1 MSHICF
7 ERADALHAHEAA
19 IRAIEVKDADSLCA
33 YLKGFWEFIYNHK
46 MFNCVYDIYDDN
58 IELYREN
65 GMLLRSIPEVEHD
78 VMKICAAFPDLH
90 VDIED
95 IFAVP
100 GPEDTYRV
108 WMRYYFSGT
117 NKGCSIYGKP
127 TGLRLE
133 KEKALNMSAFHV
145 KRIDG
150 EWLIVL
156 ERTMHPCDYI
166 RAVCTGDTSF
176 SSLQL

>member
-108 WMRYYFSGT
+108 WMRYYFPAP
-117 NKGCSIYGKP
+117 I
-127 TGLRLE
+127 
-133 KEKALNMSAFHV
+133 KAAAFMASLPACV
-145 KRIDG
+145 LKKR
-150 EWLIVL
+150 
-156 ERTMHPCDYI
+156 RHST
-166 RAVCTGDTSF
+166 
-176 SSLQL
+176 